1 MTFSVVARSDD
12 GESWGV
18 AVASK
23 FLAVGAI
30 VSAARAGVGAV
41 ATQAHPNLGYKPQGL
56 AAMAEGRSA
65 EETLALL
72 VKSDDRRA
80 DRQVGL
86 VDREGRAA
94 SYTGDGCL
102 SWAGSTTGPGFAA
115 QGNIL
120 AGTQVR
126 DARGAAGQE
135 NRRGAQLRPRLV
147 GGL

>member
-41 ATQAHPNLGYKPQGL
+41 ATQAHPNLSYKPRGL
-56 AAMAEGRSA
+56 TAMAEGRSA

-72 VKSDDRRA
+72 VESDDRRD

-86 VDREGRAA
+86 VDREGRGA
-94 SYTGDGCL
+94 SYTGGGCL
-102 SWAGSTTGPGFAA
+102 DRRSSTRWSRLGTSTPGRPIWPAGCW
-115 QGNIL
+115 
-120 AGTQVR
+120 
-126 DARGAAGQE
+126 
-135 NRRGAQLRPRLV
+135 RR
-147 GGL
+147 

>member
-30 VSAARAGVGAV
+30 VSAARAGGGAV
-41 ATQAHPNLGYKPQGL
+41 ATQAHPNLGFKPRGL

-72 VKSDDRRA
+72 VESDDRRA

-102 SWAGSTTGPGFAA
+102 IWFGSTTGPPFAFPFFL
-115 QGNIL
+115 L
-120 AGTQVR
+120 A
-126 DARGAAGQE
+126 A
-135 NRRGAQLRPRLV
+135 PLV
-147 GGL
+147 